1 MGWRMSTA
9 AGKRHMG
16 RVAALGCIVCDLKG
30 YAETPAQVHHIREG
44 RIARND
50 FLTIPLCP
58 GHHTG
63 TAANIHMA
71 KEALLQSLRMGSEF
85 DLLAVV
91 MERLAPAR

>member
-1 MGWRMSTA
+1 MSTA

-30 YAETPAQVHHIREG
+30 YPETPAQVHHIREG

-50 FLTIPLCP
+50 FLTIPLCE

-63 TAANIHMA
+63 TPLSVHMSR
-71 KEALLQSLRMGSEF
+71 ELLLLSLRVGSEF

-91 MERLAPAR
+91 MERLAPAKR